1 MTLNQRINW
10 IDWAKVFAIYLV
22 ALGHL
27 LSKTGSEGY
36 IFNLIYS
43 FHMPFF
49 FFISGYLF
57 RIKENG
63 FVDFLKSSFRSLLVP
78 YILLNL
84 IGNAFLIPTWVLAR
98 HWPIDQLFY
107 FITADGRGEPG
118 PTWFLVCL
126 FQVRLLS
133 YFIVRKTPVW
143 RLLVVLFCIL
153 IAYLFPFHLYWRID
167 TVFMVIPFYIAGYE
181 LKNKLSFFSSKILF
195 FILLLIVL
203 SLTMIMGYANVYLR
217 LFGNYP
223 LLYYPYAFAGIF
235 MLISLSF
242 MFDKYNFKFITILS
256 IGTIVI
262 MGLHGIV
269 FLYVETI
276 FKDLFS
282 LDYIF
287 LTFTGKITLSSISLL
302 LLYYPIIWIQ
312 KYFPIVMGGRSR
324 YGRE

>member
-1 MTLNQRINW
+1 MILKQRINW

-36 IFNLIYS
+36 IFNFIYS

-133 YFIVRKTPVW
+133 Y
-143 RLLVVLFCIL
+143 L
-153 IAYLFPFHLYWRID
+153 
-167 TVFMVIPFYIAGYE
+167 
-181 LKNKLSFFSSKILF
+181 
-195 FILLLIVL
+195 
-203 SLTMIMGYANVYLR
+203 
-217 LFGNYP
+217 
-223 LLYYPYAFAGIF
+223 
-235 MLISLSF
+235 
-242 MFDKYNFKFITILS
+242 
-256 IGTIVI
+256 
-262 MGLHGIV
+262 
-269 FLYVETI
+269 
-276 FKDLFS
+276 
-282 LDYIF
+282 
-287 LTFTGKITLSSISLL
+287 
-302 LLYYPIIWIQ
+302 
-312 KYFPIVMGGRSR
+312 
-324 YGRE
+324 

>member
-1 MTLNQRINW
+1 M
-10 IDWAKVFAIYLV
+10 
-22 ALGHL
+22 
-27 LSKTGSEGY
+27 
-36 IFNLIYS
+36 
-43 FHMPFF
+43 
-49 FFISGYLF
+49 
-57 RIKENG
+57 
-63 FVDFLKSSFRSLLVP
+63 
-78 YILLNL
+78 

-167 TVFMVIPFYIAGYE
+167 TVFMVIPFYITGYE
-181 LKNKLSFFSSKILF
+181 LKSKLSFFSSKILF

-287 LTFTGKITLSSISLL
+287 LTFTGKLLLSSISLL

>member
-1 MTLNQRINW
+1 MVLKQRINW

-22 ALGHL
+22 VLGHL
-27 LSKTGSEGY
+27 LSKTGREGY
-36 IFNLIYS
+36 IFNFIYS

-57 RIKENG
+57 TIKENN
-63 FVDFLKSSFRSLLVP
+63 FRSFLKGSIRSLLVP
-78 YILLNL
+78 YVLLNL
-84 IGNAFLIPTWVLAR
+84 IGNFFLIPTWVLAKQ
-98 HWPIDQLFY
+98 WPIDQLFY

-181 LKNKLSFFSSKILF
+181 LKSKLSFFSSKISF

-203 SLTMIMGYANVYLR
+203 LLTMIMGYSNVYLR

-262 MGLHGIV
+262 MALHGII
-269 FLYVETI
+269 FLYVKTFFRI
-276 FKDLFS
+276 VH
-282 LDYIF
+282 LDFIF
-287 LTFTGKITLSSISLL
+287 LTTTGKFILSGIVLL
-302 LLYYPIIWIQ
+302 LLYYPIIWLH
-312 KYFPIVMGGRSR
+312 KYFPMAIGRR
-324 YGRE
+324 

>member
-1 MTLNQRINW
+1 M
-10 IDWAKVFAIYLV
+10 
-22 ALGHL
+22 
-27 LSKTGSEGY
+27 
-36 IFNLIYS
+36 IYS

-287 LTFTGKITLSSISLL
+287 LTFTGKLLLSSISLL

>member
-1 MTLNQRINW
+1 
-10 IDWAKVFAIYLV
+10 
-22 ALGHL
+22 
-27 LSKTGSEGY
+27 
-36 IFNLIYS
+36 
-43 FHMPFF
+43 MPFF

-287 LTFTGKITLSSISLL
+287 LTFTGKLLLSSISLL

>member
-1 MTLNQRINW
+1 MVLKQRINW

-22 ALGHL
+22 VLGHL
-27 LSKTGSEGY
+27 LSKTGREGY
-36 IFNLIYS
+36 IFNFIYS

-57 RIKENG
+57 TIKENN
-63 FVDFLKSSFRSLLVP
+63 FRSFLKGSIRSLLVP
-78 YILLNL
+78 YVLLNL
-84 IGNAFLIPTWVLAR
+84 IGNFFLIPTWVLAKQ
-98 HWPIDQLFY
+98 WPLDQLFY

-118 PTWFLVCL
+118 PTCFLVCL

-133 YFIVRKTPVW
+133 YFIVRQTSVW
-143 RLLVVLFCIL
+143 RLLVVSFCIL

-181 LKNKLSFFSSKILF
+181 LKSKLSFFSSKISF

-203 SLTMIMGYANVYLR
+203 LLTMIMGYSNVYLR

-262 MGLHGIV
+262 MALHGIM
-269 FLYVETI
+269 FLYVKTFFRI
-276 FKDLFS
+276 VHFDF
-282 LDYIF
+282 IF
-287 LTFTGKITLSSISLL
+287 LTTIGKFILSGIVLL
-302 LLYYPIIWIQ
+302 LLYYPIIWLH
-312 KYFPIVMGGRSR
+312 KYFPMAIGRR
-324 YGRE
+324 

>member
-1 MTLNQRINW
+1 MVLKQRINW

-22 ALGHL
+22 VLGHL
-27 LSKTGSEGY
+27 LSKTGREGY
-36 IFNLIYS
+36 IFNFIYS

-57 RIKENG
+57 TIKENN
-63 FVDFLKSSFRSLLVP
+63 FRSFLKGSIRSLLVP
-78 YILLNL
+78 YVLLNL
-84 IGNAFLIPTWVLAR
+84 IGNFFLIPTWVLAKQ
-98 HWPIDQLFY
+98 WPLDQLFS

-133 YFIVRKTPVW
+133 YFIVRQTSVW
-143 RLLVVLFCIL
+143 RLLVVSFCIL

-181 LKNKLSFFSSKILF
+181 LKSKLSFFSSKISF

-203 SLTMIMGYANVYLR
+203 LLTMIMGYSNVYLR

-262 MGLHGIV
+262 MALHGIM
-269 FLYVETI
+269 FLYVKTFFRI
-276 FKDLFS
+276 VHFDF
-282 LDYIF
+282 IF
-287 LTFTGKITLSSISLL
+287 LTTIGKFILSGIVLL
-302 LLYYPIIWIQ
+302 LLYYPIIWLH
-312 KYFPIVMGGRSR
+312 KYFPMAIGRR
-324 YGRE
+324 

>member
-1 MTLNQRINW
+1 MVLKQRINW

-22 ALGHL
+22 VLGHL
-27 LSKTGSEGY
+27 LSKTGREGY
-36 IFNLIYS
+36 IFNFIYS

-57 RIKENG
+57 TIKENN
-63 FVDFLKSSFRSLLVP
+63 FRSVLKGSIRSLLVP
-78 YILLNL
+78 YVLLNL
-84 IGNAFLIPTWVLAR
+84 IGNFFLIPTWVLAKQ
-98 HWPIDQLFY
+98 WPLDQLFY

-133 YFIVRKTPVW
+133 YFIVRQTSVW
-143 RLLVVLFCIL
+143 RLLVVSFCIL

-181 LKNKLSFFSSKILF
+181 LKSKLSFFSSKISF

-203 SLTMIMGYANVYLR
+203 LLTMIMGYSNVYLR

-262 MGLHGIV
+262 MALHGIM
-269 FLYVETI
+269 FLYVKTFFRI
-276 FKDLFS
+276 VHFDF
-282 LDYIF
+282 IF
-287 LTFTGKITLSSISLL
+287 LTTIGKFILSGIVLL
-302 LLYYPIIWIQ
+302 LLYYPIIWLH
-312 KYFPIVMGGRSR
+312 KYFPMAIGRR
-324 YGRE
+324 

>member
-1 MTLNQRINW
+1 M
-10 IDWAKVFAIYLV
+10 
-22 ALGHL
+22 
-27 LSKTGSEGY
+27 
-36 IFNLIYS
+36 
-43 FHMPFF
+43 
-49 FFISGYLF
+49 
-57 RIKENG
+57 
-63 FVDFLKSSFRSLLVP
+63 
-78 YILLNL
+78 LLNL
-84 IGNAFLIPTWVLAR
+84 IGNFFLIPTWVLAKQ
-98 HWPIDQLFY
+98 WPIDQLFY

-133 YFIVRKTPVW
+133 YFIVRQTSVW

-181 LKNKLSFFSSKILF
+181 LKSKLSFFSSKISF

-203 SLTMIMGYANVYLR
+203 LLTMIMGYSNVYLR

-262 MGLHGIV
+262 MALHGII
-269 FLYVETI
+269 FLYVKTFFRI
-276 FKDLFS
+276 VH
-282 LDYIF
+282 LDFIF
-287 LTFTGKITLSSISLL
+287 LTTTGKFILSGIVLL
-302 LLYYPIIWIQ
+302 LLYYPIIWLH
-312 KYFPIVMGGRSR
+312 KYFPMAIGRR
-324 YGRE
+324 

>member
-1 MTLNQRINW
+1 M
-10 IDWAKVFAIYLV
+10 
-22 ALGHL
+22 
-27 LSKTGSEGY
+27 
-36 IFNLIYS
+36 
-43 FHMPFF
+43 
-49 FFISGYLF
+49 
-57 RIKENG
+57 
-63 FVDFLKSSFRSLLVP
+63 
-78 YILLNL
+78 LLNL
-84 IGNAFLIPTWVLAR
+84 IGNFFLIPTWVLAKQ
-98 HWPIDQLFY
+98 WPIDQLFY
-107 FITADGRGEPG
+107 FITADCHGEPG

-133 YFIVRKTPVW
+133 YFIVQQTPVW
-143 RLLVVLFCIL
+143 RLLVVLFCVL

-181 LKNKLSFFSSKILF
+181 LKSKLSFFSSKISF

-203 SLTMIMGYANVYLR
+203 LSTMIMGYSNVYLR

-223 LLYYPYAFAGIF
+223 LLYYPCAFAGIF
-235 MLISLSF
+235 MLISLSL

-269 FLYVETI
+269 FLYVKTI

-287 LTFTGKITLSSISLL
+287 LTFRGKLLLSSISLL

-312 KYFPIVMGGRSR
+312 KYFPIVMGGRRR
-324 YGRE
+324 YGRK

>member
-1 MTLNQRINW
+1 MGV
-10 IDWAKVFAIYLV
+10 AKQ
-22 ALGHL
+22 
-27 LSKTGSEGY
+27 
-36 IFNLIYS
+36 
-43 FHMPFF
+43 
-49 FFISGYLF
+49 
-57 RIKENG
+57 
-63 FVDFLKSSFRSLLVP
+63 
-78 YILLNL
+78 
-84 IGNAFLIPTWVLAR
+84 
-98 HWPIDQLFY
+98 WPIDQLFY

-133 YFIVRKTPVW
+133 YFIVRQTSVW
-143 RLLVVLFCIL
+143 RLLVVSFCIL

-181 LKNKLSFFSSKILF
+181 LKSKLSFFSSKISF

-203 SLTMIMGYANVYLR
+203 LLTMIMGYSNVYLR

-242 MFDKYNFKFITILS
+242 MFDKYNFEFITILS

-269 FLYVETI
+269 FLYVKTI

-287 LTFTGKITLSSISLL
+287 LTFRGKLLLSSISLL

-312 KYFPIVMGGRSR
+312 KYFPIVMGGRGR
-324 YGRE
+324 YGRK